1 MKLTSDTKTLRLLF
15 LILYCFLILIFCSWT
30 AYQAWQHYRN
40 GRDEYSR
47 TAQKLDRVRACGVSF
62 NRIRALTA
70 ETLLT
75 EDDRARLEIL
85 HEIVW
90 RAGEYLRQVEDLE
103 KDPQQNI
110 LFTAAQ
116 HLKWIAQ
123 SSPVDR
129 VELQNVVEENLRA
142 YDALEQQTLAAYRAG
157 NSPDDDYFFRTAIR
171 FGIFLIVATAL
182 LIAGNMILTWK
193 IRSALR
199 TLSAGTKELRNGNL
213 DYRFQEITPDEIGG
227 VKYDFNLMARR
238 LHQQSAELHK
248 VNAELRQQAE
258 KLLEAHQHKDR
269 FLTNMSHELR
279 TPLNAIIGFS
289 ELIEARAEHLP
300 PEKLRSYSSRI
311 LTAAGHLLSLIT
323 ALLDMAK
330 SNVGTLTAKKEDF
343 DLSLAIREMCD
354 MLSPL
359 AEKKKLSVTLE
370 ITDGLQI
377 HADPKMIRQIFINI
391 FSNAVKYTFEGG
403 ITVRL
408 YRAGKE
414 TLLEIAD
421 TGIGIAEEDQKKLFQ
436 DFYRVES
443 AAAVAV
449 DGVGIGLALSRR
461 LAALNNGSIR
471 FVSRENEGSTFT
483 LVLK

>member
-62 NRIRALTA
+62 NRIRALAA

-129 VELQNVVEENLRA
+129 VALQNVVEENLRA

-199 TLSAGTKELRNGNL
+199 TLSTGTKELRNGNL

-258 KLLEAHQHKDR
+258 KLLEGK
-269 FLTNMSHELR
+269 F
-279 TPLNAIIGFS
+279 
-289 ELIEARAEHLP
+289 RAGD
-300 PEKLRSYSSRI
+300 
-311 LTAAGHLLSLIT
+311 T
-323 ALLDMAK
+323 
-330 SNVGTLTAKKEDF
+330 V
-343 DLSLAIREMCD
+343 
-354 MLSPL
+354 
-359 AEKKKLSVTLE
+359 SVTM
-370 ITDGLQI
+370 Q
-377 HADPKMIRQIFINI
+377 
-391 FSNAVKYTFEGG
+391 
-403 ITVRL
+403 
-408 YRAGKE
+408 
-414 TLLEIAD
+414 
-421 TGIGIAEEDQKKLFQ
+421 
-436 DFYRVES
+436 
-443 AAAVAV
+443 
-449 DGVGIGLALSRR
+449 DGVI
-461 LAALNNGSIR
+461 
-471 FVSRENEGSTFT
+471 TFS
-483 LVLK
+483 

>member
-30 AYQAWQHYRN
+30 AYQAWLHYRK

-47 TAQKLDRVRACGVSF
+47 TALNLDRVRACGTSF
-62 NRIRALTA
+62 NRIRALAA

-75 EDDRARLEIL
+75 EDDRACQEIL
-85 HEIVW
+85 REIVW
-90 RAGEYLRQVEDLE
+90 RSGEYLRQVEDLE

-129 VELQNVVEENLRA
+129 TALQNIVEENLRA
-142 YDALEQQTLAAYRAG
+142 YDALEQQALAAYRAE
-157 NSPDDDYFFRTAIR
+157 NSPDDAYFFRTAIR
-171 FGIFLIVATAL
+171 FGIFLVVATAL

-289 ELIEARAEHLP
+289 ELIEARAEHLS
-300 PEKLRSYSSRI
+300 PEKLRSYSTRI

-359 AEKKKLSVTLE
+359 AEKKKLSVTLA
-370 ITDGLQI
+370 ITDGLQLY
-377 HADPKMIRQIFINI
+377 ADPKMIRQIFINI

-408 YRAGKE
+408 FRAGKE

-471 FVSRENEGSTFT
+471 FVSRENEGSTFI